1 MTQSNE
7 IPKLVP
13 VPMPMPMPMPVPMPM
28 LIPSVDRPSQGLDHF
43 DFEFLINIIK
53 GLENTIALLNR
64 RLEAYE
70 NANAS
75 ANVSV
80 GVGEE
85 VVKVVNKEVN
95 SSSKNVNE
103 TSINVT
109 KSSKNDHSRT
119 VHENSVS
126 TKCLGKANG
135 SIEKVHENQRVQR
148 CMDVTTGSKND
159 HLKSVHE
166 NVDNNV
172 LNNAKISFYNNEIM
186 QS

>member
-1 MTQSNE
+1 
-7 IPKLVP
+7 
-13 VPMPMPMPMPVPMPM
+13 MPMPMPM
-28 LIPSVDRPSQGLDHF
+28 LIPSVDGPSQSVGHF

-70 NANAS
+70 NAS

-85 VVKVVNKEVN
+85 VFKVVNKEVN

-109 KSSKNDHSRT
+109 KGSKNDHPRT
-119 VHENSVS
+119 VHENAVS
-126 TKCLGKANG
+126 PKCLGKSNG
-135 SIEKVHENQRVQR
+135 SIERVEEI
-148 CMDVTTGSKND
+148 TLGN
-159 HLKSVHE
+159 VHE
-166 NVDNNV
+166 NVKLSQRDSDNDNIRFKNQ
-172 LNNAKISFYNNEIM
+172 NNKIPYTWFNDTFNTFKVKCK
-186 QS
+186 QLLLP